1 MGEGGI
7 WAYFGCCALC
17 ANRSSSN
24 ALKGALVGT
33 FWAASYRTYLAL
45 AHAREADPSFSLY
58 DQVTNVC
65 PYSWDR
71 VVGRMNHWESQVVD
85 ALYFFFKIVAFCT

>member
-1 MGEGGI
+1 VLEEMGEGGI

-58 DQVTNVC
+58 DQVVTCVH
-65 PYSWDR
+65 
-71 VVGRMNHWESQVVD
+71 G
-85 ALYFFFKIVAFCT
+85 LFFGGGGGCD